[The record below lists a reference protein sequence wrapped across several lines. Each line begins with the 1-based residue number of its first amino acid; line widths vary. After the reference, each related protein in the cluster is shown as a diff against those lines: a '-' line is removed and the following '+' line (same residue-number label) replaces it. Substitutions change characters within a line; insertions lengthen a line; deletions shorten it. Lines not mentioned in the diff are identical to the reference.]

1 VSAPAPAPRGA
12 PVAGALRDR
21 PPDAQNA
28 AMNAANDPLVPA
40 ADDGPRPAPPL
51 GAAAPSDALFSAL
64 YAELHRLA
72 RREAARA
79 GPGAVVS
86 PTTLLHEAYL
96 DMSQRDSLAFP
107 DRGRFL
113 AYAARAMRAVAID
126 RARADGAQ
134 KRGGGLDITSL
145 DTETAESVADPGML
159 SDIGA
164 ALDDLA
170 TLEPA
175 LANVV
180 DLKFFCGFAVAE
192 IAALQ
197 GVSERTV
204 QRQWEKARLLL
215 YRALGAGR

>member
-1 VSAPAPAPRGA
+1 MTSANDSAVPAKDDRLGLPSARGA
-12 PVAGALRDR
+12 PA
-21 PPDAQNA
+21 
-28 AMNAANDPLVPA
+28 
-40 ADDGPRPAPPL
+40 
-51 GAAAPSDALFSAL
+51 SDALFSAL
-64 YAELHRLA
+64 YSELHRLA
-72 RREAARA
+72 RREAARH
-79 GPGAVVS
+79 GPNAVVS

-96 DMSQRDSLAFP
+96 DMSQRDALAFP
-107 DRGRFL
+107 DRGSFL

-126 RARADGAQ
+126 RARAAGAQ

-145 DTETAESVADPGML
+145 DTETAESVADAGML

-164 ALDDLA
+164 ALDELA

-180 DLKFFCGFAVAE
+180 DLKFFCGFGVAE

-215 YRALGAGR
+215 YRSLGTGA

>member
-1 VSAPAPAPRGA
+1 MPTPPRRGGARAGDVLRGWAP
-12 PVAGALRDR
+12 DE
-21 PPDAQNA
+21 QNA
-28 AMNAANDPLVPA
+28 AMNAANDPSAPT
-40 ADDGPRPAPPL
+40 ADDASSAAPPP
-51 GAAAPSDALFSAL
+51 ACAPSDALFSAL
-64 YAELHRLA
+64 YSELHRLA

-79 GPGAVVS
+79 GPGGVVS

-164 ALDDLA
+164 ALDELA
-170 TLEPA
+170 LIEPA

-215 YRALGAGR
+215 YRALGTGS

>member
-1 VSAPAPAPRGA
+1 MRAQAPPLGAAQAGGA
-12 PVAGALRDR
+12 PDGGPAGA
-21 PPDAQNA
+21 QNGL
-28 AMNAANDPLVPA
+28 MNAANDPVVRR
-40 ADDGPRPAPPL
+40 ADDGSAPRPRISPRPATPSSPPSTASCTGWRDAKL
-51 GAAAPSDALFSAL
+51 RVPGRAAS
-64 YAELHRLA
+64 
-72 RREAARA
+72 
-79 GPGAVVS
+79 VS

-126 RARADGAQ
+126 RARAEGAQ

-145 DTETAESVADPGML
+145 DTETAENVADPGML
-159 SDIGA
+159 SEIGA
-164 ALDDLA
+164 ALDELA

-215 YRALGAGR
+215 YRALGAGS